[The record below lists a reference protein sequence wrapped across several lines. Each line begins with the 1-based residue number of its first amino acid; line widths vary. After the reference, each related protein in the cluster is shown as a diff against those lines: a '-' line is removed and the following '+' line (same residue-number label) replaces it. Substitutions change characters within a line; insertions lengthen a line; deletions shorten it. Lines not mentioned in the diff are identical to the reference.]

1 MADRPGA
8 DPMPRDVAAGGPED
22 VASVL
27 TQAVAAV
34 FGATSLAA
42 EVLLRALAEARPGP
56 RGEGRPWPG
65 AVDAV
70 DLAFGLGWQVTT
82 MVGRVGARTVRVAQP
97 AVALA
102 LDPPLLPRAVRPVRL
117 MHQLRS
123 GWLAERPQTVQA
135 LASWSGAA
143 APLAT
148 EVATSLVDVERVTA
162 VVLSRVD
169 VTALVGDVVD
179 RVDVGEVSAR
189 VLERVD
195 VDALLAKA
203 VDRIDLQ
210 ALVQQVLSRLD
221 LNAVVPAALSGIDL
235 QPLSRDVIDRLDVAS
250 LAADALDQIDLTELV
265 LSRVD
270 LERIVTAALD
280 SLDLTELVLNRVDL
294 DRIVTSALDGL
305 DLTQLVMQRV
315 DLPRVADYVV
325 EEIDLPEIIR
335 ESTGSMAS
343 ETVQGVRLQGIE
355 ADRAVNRVVDRMLW
369 RRRARHTEAVDLD
382 GAGESGSDHDSADE
396 GG

>member
-1 MADRPGA
+1 MADSPGA
-8 DPMPRDVAAGGPED
+8 DPMPRDAVTGRPED
-22 VASVL
+22 LASVVA
-27 TQAVAAV
+27 QAVAAV

-42 EVLLRALAEARPGP
+42 EVLLRALADARPGP
-56 RGEGRPWPG
+56 RGEGRPWPA
-65 AVDAV
+65 AVDTV

-82 MVGRVGARTVRVAQP
+82 LVARVGARTVRVAQP

-102 LDPPLLPRAVRPVRL
+102 LDPPLVPRAVRPVTL
-117 MHQLRS
+117 MQQLRS

-135 LASWSGAA
+135 LASWSSAA

-203 VDRIDLQ
+203 IDSIDLQ
-210 ALVQQVLSRLD
+210 ALVERVLSRLD
-221 LNAVVPAALSGIDL
+221 LNAVVAAALSGIDL
-235 QPLSRDVIDRLDVAS
+235 QPLSRDVLDRLDVAS
-250 LAADALDQIDLTELV
+250 VAADALDQLDLTQLV
-265 LSRVD
+265 LS
-270 LERIVTAALD
+270 
-280 SLDLTELVLNRVDL
+280 RVDL
-294 DRIVTSALDGL
+294 DRIVTAALDGLDLTQLVLSRVDLDRIVTAALDGL
-305 DLTQLVMQRV
+305 DLTQLVMERV
-315 DLPRVADYVV
+315 DLPGVADYVV
-325 EEIDLPEIIR
+325 DEIDLPEIIR

-369 RRRARHTEAVDLD
+369 RRRARHTAAVDLD
-382 GAGESGSDHDSADE
+382 GAGKSDSDHDSADD